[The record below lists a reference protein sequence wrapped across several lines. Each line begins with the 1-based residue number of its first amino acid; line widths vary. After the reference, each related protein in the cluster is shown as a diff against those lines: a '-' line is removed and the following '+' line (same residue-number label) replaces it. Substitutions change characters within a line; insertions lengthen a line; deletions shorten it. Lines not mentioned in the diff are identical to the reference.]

1 MPELDKIELEF
12 KEDRKT
18 KRTVKFD
25 EVLGEV
31 AWSSQDVAIGPLYV
45 KKEALE
51 LIGNP
56 SRIKVTVE
64 PIK

>member
-12 KEDRKT
+12 MEDRRT

-25 EVLGEV
+25 EVLGDQ
-31 AWSSQDVAIGPLYV
+31 AWSEKDGCIGPLYGQ
-45 KKEALE
+45 KEALE

-56 SRIKVTVE
+56 TRIRVTIE
-64 PIK
+64 PVR